1 MELYIFVL
9 IILAI
14 LTILNL
20 TVGVSNDAVNFLQS
34 SIGSRVAPRYVI
46 MTVASLGILAG
57 VTFSSGMMEV
67 ARKGIFHPKLFLM
80 PELMAM
86 FLAVMIAN
94 VIILDLFN
102 TFGLP
107 TSTTVSIV
115 FGLLGAAVAVSLMK
129 IHISGES
136 YITLVEYIN
145 SSKALAIILG
155 IILSV
160 VFAFI
165 FGVVAQFVTRILFTF
180 DYTKKLKRYSG
191 IWGGIALSIITYFI
205 LIKGAKGTSFLTS
218 ETIAWINT
226 HTWTILFINF
236 LFFAFIFQLL
246 ALFTRI
252 NILKPIVLIGT
263 FALAMAFAANDLV
276 NFIGVPLAGL
286 SAYKVA
292 ASAADPL
299 ATTMEALLKP
309 IQSNTLLLLLA
320 GGIMMAT
327 LWISRKAR
335 TVTSTGVDLGRQDEG
350 FERFG
355 SSTLSRIVIGLGYN
369 VFEFTRKVTPLS
381 IRRYISIRL
390 DPSAY
395 KFFPTADG
403 KIPSFDLIRASVNL
417 IVASAL
423 ISFATSLKLPLSTT
437 YVTFMVAMGTS
448 LADQAWGR
456 ESAVY
461 RITGVMTVISGWFF
475 TAFAAFSVSFI
486 FALLISMFKLVAI
499 ICLLIFAFVFVLNTF
514 RYHSKK
520 EKEIS
525 EIEAFTLK
533 SVNNA
538 DTAVRISFEQTAQF
552 LKAISDNLVISFEAA
567 ISDDRERL
575 KSSKNKE
582 DQIQKWSNIIIESI
596 FDTLFLLQKT
606 DLDDAR
612 RYSST
617 IDSLQAIAESHR
629 DIVIRMSDHFE
640 NYHTGFLDD
649 QKKELRHLKTL
660 LSRLLWNTSIMLS
673 RRKKVDYNY
682 INSQCLKIE
691 NLINECK
698 TCQVER
704 IQESKSK
711 TRLSILFYGLLGNCV
726 RISERTKELLNIFR
740 ESFDSK

>member
-14 LTILNL
+14 LTIINL
-20 TVGVSNDAVNFLQS
+20 TVGVSNDAINFLQS

-46 MTVASLGILAG
+46 MTIASLGILAG

-86 FLAVMIAN
+86 FLAVMLAN

-129 IHISGES
+129 IHVSGES
-136 YITLVEYIN
+136 YISLVEYIN
-145 SSKALAIILG
+145 SGNALSIIIG

-160 VFAFI
+160 VLAFF
-165 FGVVAQFVTRILFTF
+165 FGVVAQFCTRIVFTF

-191 IWGGIALSIITYFI
+191 VWGGIALSIITYFI

-236 LFFAFIFQLL
+236 LLFAFIFQLL
-246 ALFTRI
+246 SLFTRI

-292 ASAADPL
+292 LSAADPL
-299 ATTMEALLKP
+299 VTTMEALKKP

-335 TVTSTGVDLGRQDEG
+335 TVTSTGVDLCRQYEG

-355 SSTLSRIVIGLGYN
+355 SSTLSRIVLGLGYN
-369 VFEFTRKVTPLS
+369 VFEFTRKATPLS
-381 IRRYISIRL
+381 MRRHISIRL
-390 DPSAY
+390 DPSGS
-395 KFFPTADG
+395 KTFPDADG

-461 RITGVMTVISGWFF
+461 RITGVMTVIGGWFF
-475 TAFAAFSVSFI
+475 TAFAAFSASFI

-499 ICLLIFAFVFVLNTF
+499 ICLLIFAFVLVLNTF

-525 EIEAFTLK
+525 EIEAFVLA
-533 SVNNA
+533 SANNP
-538 DTAVRISFEQTAQF
+538 DTAIKTSFEQTAQF
-552 LKAISDNLVISFEAA
+552 LKAISDNIVISFEAA

-582 DQIQKWSNIIIESI
+582 DQIQKWSNIIIEKI
-596 FDTLFLLQKT
+596 FDTLLLLQKT
-606 DLDDAR
+606 DLNDAR

-682 INSQCLKIE
+682 IYNQCGKIE
-691 NLINECK
+691 SMINECK
-698 TCQVER
+698 TCQVKR

-726 RISERTKELLNIFR
+726 RISEGTKELLNIFKD
-740 ESFDSK
+740 SFDSK

>member
-1 MELYIFVL
+1 MMRSIF
-9 IILAI
+9 
-14 LTILNL
+14 
-20 TVGVSNDAVNFLQS
+20 SNH
-34 SIGSRVAPRYVI
+34 GSRVAPRYVI

-327 LWISRKAR
+327 LWVSRKAR

-682 INSQCLKIE
+682 INSQCTKIE

>member
-1 MELYIFVL
+1 MELYIFLL

-14 LTILNL
+14 LTIINL

-34 SIGSRVAPRYVI
+34 SIGARVAPRYII
-46 MTVASLGILAG
+46 MTVASLGILVG

-80 PELMAM
+80 PDLMTM

-129 IHISGES
+129 IHISSES
-136 YITLVEYIN
+136 YIALVEYIN
-145 SSKALAIILG
+145 SGKALAIILG

-160 VFAFI
+160 VFAFF
-165 FGVVAQFVTRILFTF
+165 FGVVAQFVTRIIFTF
-180 DYTKKLKRYSG
+180 DYTKRLKRYSG
-191 IWGGIALSIITYFI
+191 VWGGIALSIITYFI
-205 LIKGAKGTSFLTS
+205 LIKGAKGTSFLTP
-218 ETIAWINT
+218 ETITWVNG

-236 LFFAFIFQLL
+236 LFFAVIFQLL
-246 ALFTRI
+246 TLFTRI
-252 NILKPIVLIGT
+252 DILKPIVLIGT

-286 SAYKVA
+286 SAYRVA
-292 ASAADPL
+292 AVATDPL
-299 ATTMEALLKP
+299 ATTMEALQKP

-327 LWISRKAR
+327 LWISRKSR
-335 TVTSTGVDLGRQDEG
+335 TVTSTGVDLSRQDEG

-355 SSTLSRIVIGLGYN
+355 SSALSRIVIGLGYN
-369 VFEFTRKVTPLS
+369 VFEFSRKITPLS
-381 IRRYISIRL
+381 IRRFIAIRL
-390 DPSAY
+390 DPSNH
-395 KFFPTADG
+395 KSFPVADG
-403 KIPSFDLIRASVNL
+403 KTASFDLIRASVNL
-417 IVASAL
+417 IVASAV

-461 RITGVMTVISGWFF
+461 RITGVMIVIGGWFF
-475 TAFAAFSVSFI
+475 TAFAAFSVTFI
-486 FALLISMFKLVAI
+486 FALLISIFKLAAI
-499 ICLLIFAFVFVLNTF
+499 ICLLILAFVLVLNTF

-520 EKEIS
+520 EKEIT
-525 EIEAFTLK
+525 EIKTFALK

-538 DTAVRISFEQTAQF
+538 DTAVMTSFELSSQF
-552 LKAISDNLVISFEAA
+552 LKAISDNIVISFEAA
-567 ISDDRERL
+567 ISEDRERL
-575 KSSKNKE
+575 KSSKNKVY
-582 DQIQKWSNIIIESI
+582 QIQNWSNITIENI

-606 DLDDAR
+606 DLQDAR
-612 RYSST
+612 RYSSA
-617 IDSLQAIAESHR
+617 IDSVRAIAESHR
-629 DIVIRMSDHFE
+629 DIVTRMSDHFQ
-640 NYHTGFLDD
+640 NYHIGFLDD
-649 QKKELRHLKTL
+649 QKKELRLLKTL

-682 INSQCLKIE
+682 IYSQCEKIE
-691 NLINECK
+691 NLIKECK
-698 TCQVER
+698 TCQVKR
-704 IQESKSK
+704 IQERKSK
-711 TRLSILFYGLLGNCV
+711 TRLSIMFYGLLGNCV

-740 ESFDSK
+740 ESFDTK